1 MLEDDFVNAIAL
13 PVVDREISF
22 STLFLSV
29 FSNNPLLFFLSLL
42 SPLI

>member
-22 STLFLSV
+22 SVATTVTVPAAASSV
-29 FSNNPLLFFLSLL
+29 TVKVAV
-42 SPLI
+42 